1 VAGGRSAED
10 IQREIERSR
19 AELAE
24 AVDQLAY
31 RTNPKRLV
39 EQAKQALRD
48 RANSP
53 QGRIVIGVS
62 GGVVVVLVGLR
73 IRKAVSNHHRAK
85 LSG

>member
-1 VAGGRSAED
+1 MAGGRSADD
-10 IQREIERSR
+10 IQRDIERSR
-19 AELAE
+19 AELAT

-39 EQAKQALRD
+39 EQAKQSLKD

-62 GGVVVVLVGLR
+62 GGVVVVLIGLR
-73 IRKAVSNHHRAK
+73 IRKAVQNR
-85 LSG
+85 

>member
-1 VAGGRSAED
+1 VAGGRSADD
-10 IQREIERSR
+10 IQRDIERSR
-19 AELAE
+19 AELAT

-39 EQAKQALRD
+39 EQAKQTLRD

-62 GGVVVVLVGLR
+62 GGVVVVLIGLR
-73 IRKAVSNHHRAK
+73 IRKAVKNR
-85 LSG
+85 

>member
-1 VAGGRSAED
+1 MAGGRSADD
-10 IQREIERSR
+10 IQRDIERSR
-19 AELAE
+19 AELAT

-39 EQAKQALRD
+39 EQAKQSLKD

-62 GGVVVVLVGLR
+62 GGVVVVLIGLR
-73 IRKAVSNHHRAK
+73 IRKAVKNR
-85 LSG
+85 

>member
-1 VAGGRSAED
+1 MAGGRSAAE
-10 IQREIERSR
+10 IQRDIERSR
-19 AELAE
+19 AELAA

-31 RTNPKRLV
+31 RTNPKRLL
-39 EQAKQALRD
+39 EQLKQEVKD

-73 IRKAVSNHHRAK
+73 IRKAVKSR
-85 LSG
+85 

>member
-1 VAGGRSAED
+1 VAGGRSADD
-10 IQREIERSR
+10 IQRDIERSR
-19 AELAE
+19 AELAT

-39 EQAKQALRD
+39 EQAKQSLKD

-62 GGVVVVLVGLR
+62 GGVVVVLIGLR
-73 IRKAVSNHHRAK
+73 IRKAVQNR
-85 LSG
+85 